1 MNHSESKQDS
11 APHHIDKDLYET
23 VQKLKNELLQ
33 EAWAYQNSMLSH
45 DNDICI
51 SVLVQFNGQRE
62 VYVSQTREEWPFN
75 VERAKWASKESV
87 EEMKQIDD
95 EGSKS
100 YRTAHPAKTREEN
113 VEAPHSQE
121 DQTEHG
127 RT

>member
-1 MNHSESKQDS
+1 MAIQCRG
-11 APHHIDKDLYET
+11 ET
-23 VQKLKNELLQ
+23 PVHLRSRTYLQ
-33 EAWAYQNSMLSH
+33 EDKSFPGH
-45 DNDICI
+45 
-51 SVLVQFNGQRE
+51 
-62 VYVSQTREEWPFN
+62 TRLRSRDFLTPLQ
-75 VERAKWASKESV
+75 RAKWASKESV